1 MVPIWPNFLSH
12 FTENHKLTVWMNGV
26 WVEEGP
32 RLSAAP
38 VRSPLRVLTPDPI
51 ELLVQTN
58 VNLVEQRGLEILVMG
73 AIDSWKAGIRIGKFL
88 V

>member
-1 MVPIWPNFLSH
+1 
-12 FTENHKLTVWMNGV
+12 MNGL

-38 VRSPLRVLTPDPI
+38 VGSALCVLTPDPI